1 MNTYLFVD
9 LHRKS
14 AREAKNYFINLLKI
28 LYGLK
33 ILFGD
38 NLSIN
43 MEVVF
48 GRGLHSENKI
58 SVLKYV
64 ILRQAKKY
72 RDFGYQYK
80 LNRKTANGSMI
91 ITF

>member
-1 MNTYLFVD
+1 MNIYLFID
-9 LHRKS
+9 LHRKRAKE
-14 AREAKNYFINLLKI
+14 ARDYFTNLLKVLWI
-28 LYGLK
+28 LK

-38 NLSIN
+38 SLSIN

-58 SVLKYV
+58 PVLKYV
-64 ILRQAKKY
+64 ILRQAEKY
-72 RDFGYQYK
+72 KYFGYEYK
-80 LNRKTANGSMI
+80 LNKKTANGSII

>member
-1 MNTYLFVD
+1 MNIYLFID
-9 LHRKS
+9 LHRKRAKE
-14 AREAKNYFINLLKI
+14 ARDYFTNLLKVLWI
-28 LYGLK
+28 LK

-38 NLSIN
+38 SLSIN

-58 SVLKYV
+58 PVLKYV

-72 RDFGYQYK
+72 QDFGYKYK
-80 LNRKTANGSMI
+80 LNKKTAYGSMI
-91 ITF
+91 IIF